1 MKENEIN
8 VIVKKMPSTKAALI
22 GHFGNNSHHLN
33 LHFDLYSL
41 FFPSPFLPL
50 QIFTFKQKGL
60 SHLLA
65 SIPTPYS
72 RGRYPNTPIPTNAS
86 RVASFPANYKLVSL
100 GISTSPR
107 TPSNSKLSRG
117 LDTK

>member
-41 FFPSPFLPL
+41 FFPRHFSL
-50 QIFTFKQKGL
+50 FKY
-60 SHLLA
+60 SH
-65 SIPTPYS
+65 S
-72 RGRYPNTPIPTNAS
+72 NK
-86 RVASFPANYKLVSL
+86 RVYH
-100 GISTSPR
+100 IS
-107 TPSNSKLSRG
+107 
-117 LDTK
+117 